1 MYFVILCGGA
11 CGDAAGVAAGGVCCM
26 NAEAA
31 GAPAFVAPHGA
42 SEKAR
47 TRAARI
53 RRDEFILPLRKQS
66 ETPSRKT
73 NGGSMAIPPTGRK
86 ALLIG
91 CIRAI
96 PQLEKC
102 SATSRPRG
110 VLPRR
115 GSKRADNLY

>member
-1 MYFVILCGGA
+1 
-11 CGDAAGVAAGGVCCM
+11 M

-31 GAPAFVAPHGA
+31 GEAAFAARHGP

-53 RRDEFILPLRKQS
+53 RRDEFILPLCQQN

-73 NGGSMAIPPTGRK
+73 NGGSMTVPPTGRK
-86 ALLIG
+86 ALPIG

-96 PQLEKC
+96 PRLEKC
-102 SATSRPRG
+102 PAISRPRG
-110 VLPRR
+110 WLP
-115 GSKRADNLY
+115 